1 LPYLC
6 SDKTSKGE
14 TKKEMKTTNNN
25 PILRAVNS
33 AIGSLKIEG
42 LLCEGHAVNY
52 YMLKEALGD
61 RMIIEKR
68 RLCMSHVRSLAA
80 SIIDFKAV
88 VIPLTVER
96 NGNNYILTDG
106 YHRLAALEMVKK
118 SHPDMY
124 ITITV
129 ITL

>member
-1 LPYLC
+1 MYRQ
-6 SDKTSKGE
+6 TTKGE
-14 TKKEMKTTNNN
+14 VKIEMTATNNN
-25 PILRAVNS
+25 PILSAVNS
-33 AIGSLKIEG
+33 AIGFPTIED

-52 YMLKEALGD
+52 YMLQEALGN
-61 RMIIEKR
+61 RLIIENRK
-68 RLCMSHVRSLAA
+68 LCMSHVRSLAA

-96 NGNNYILTDG
+96 KGENYILTDG
-106 YHRLAALEMVKK
+106 YHRLAALEMIKK
-118 SHPDMY
+118 SHPDIY

>member
-1 LPYLC
+1 LHRQ
-6 SDKTSKGE
+6 TTKGE
-14 TKKEMKTTNNN
+14 AKKEMTTTNNN
-25 PILRAVNS
+25 PIQRAVNS
-33 AIGSLKIEG
+33 AIGFPTIED

-52 YMLKEALGD
+52 YMLQEALGD
-61 RMIIEKR
+61 RLIIENRK
-68 RLCMSHVRSLAA
+68 LCMSHVRSLAA

-96 NGNNYILTDG
+96 KGNNYILTDG

-124 ITITV
+124 ISISV
-129 ITL
+129 LIIN

>member
-1 LPYLC
+1 MSPV
-6 SDKTSKGE
+6 
-14 TKKEMKTTNNN
+14 NNN

-33 AIGSLKIEG
+33 AIGFPTIED

-52 YMLKEALGD
+52 YMLQEALGN
-61 RMIIEKR
+61 RLIIENRK
-68 RLCMSHVRSLAA
+68 LCMSHVRSLAA

-96 NGNNYILTDG
+96 KDNNFILTDG

-124 ITITV
+124 ISV
-129 ITL
+129 SVLTLNKY

>member
-1 LPYLC
+1 MYRQ
-6 SDKTSKGE
+6 TTKGE
-14 TKKEMKTTNNN
+14 AKIEMTATNNN

-33 AIGSLKIEG
+33 AIGFPTIEN

-52 YMLKEALGD
+52 YMLQEALGD
-61 RMIIEKR
+61 RLIIENRK
-68 RLCMSHVRSLAA
+68 LCMSHVRGLAA

-96 NGNNYILTDG
+96 KGDNYILTDG

-124 ITITV
+124 ISILVLTINK
-129 ITL
+129 

>member
-1 LPYLC
+1 MPRQ
-6 SDKTSKGE
+6 TTKGE
-14 TKKEMKTTNNN
+14 AKEKMKSANNN

-33 AIGSLKIEG
+33 VIGFPTIED
-42 LLCEGHAVNY
+42 LLSEGHAVNY
-52 YMLKEALGD
+52 YMLQEALGD
-61 RMIIEKR
+61 RLIIENRK
-68 RLCMSHVRSLAA
+68 LCMSHVRSLAA

-96 NGNNYILTDG
+96 KGENYILTDG
-106 YHRLAALEMVKK
+106 YHRLAALEMIKK
-118 SHPDMY
+118 SHPDIY

>member
-1 LPYLC
+1 
-6 SDKTSKGE
+6 
-14 TKKEMKTTNNN
+14 MKTTNNN

-52 YMLKEALGD
+52 YMLQEALGN
-61 RMIIEKR
+61 RLIIENRK
-68 RLCMSHVRSLAA
+68 LCMSHARGLAA

-96 NGNNYILTDG
+96 KGNNYILTDG

-124 ITITV
+124 ISV
-129 ITL
+129 SVLTLNKY

>member
-1 LPYLC
+1 MYRQ
-6 SDKTSKGE
+6 TTKGE
-14 TKKEMKTTNNN
+14 VKIEMTATNNN

-33 AIGSLKIEG
+33 AIGFPTIEN

-52 YMLKEALGD
+52 YILQEALGD
-61 RMIIEKR
+61 RLIIENRK
-68 RLCMSHVRSLAA
+68 LCMSHVRGLAA

-96 NGNNYILTDG
+96 KGNNYILTDG

-124 ITITV
+124 ISILVLTINK
-129 ITL
+129 

>member
-1 LPYLC
+1 MYRQ
-6 SDKTSKGE
+6 TTKGE
-14 TKKEMKTTNNN
+14 VKIEMTATNNN

-33 AIGSLKIEG
+33 AIGFPTIED

-52 YMLKEALGD
+52 YMLQEALGD
-61 RMIIEKR
+61 RLIIENRK
-68 RLCMSHVRSLAA
+68 LCMSHVRSLAA

-96 NGNNYILTDG
+96 KDNNFILTDG

-124 ITITV
+124 ISILVLTINK
-129 ITL
+129 

>member
-1 LPYLC
+1 MHRQ
-6 SDKTSKGE
+6 TTKGE
-14 TKKEMKTTNNN
+14 AKIKMTAVNDN

-33 AIGSLKIEG
+33 AIGFPTIED

-52 YMLKEALGD
+52 YMLQALGN
-61 RMIIEKR
+61 RLIIENRK
-68 RLCMSHVRSLAA
+68 LCMSHARSLAA

-96 NGNNYILTDG
+96 KGDNYILTDG

-124 ITITV
+124 ISISV
-129 ITL
+129 LIIN